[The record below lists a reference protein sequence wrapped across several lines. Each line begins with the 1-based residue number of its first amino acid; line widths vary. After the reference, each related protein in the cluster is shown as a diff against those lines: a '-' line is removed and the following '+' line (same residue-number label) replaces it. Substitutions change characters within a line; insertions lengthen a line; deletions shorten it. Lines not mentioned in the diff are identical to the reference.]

1 MWIHQGCT
9 CHKWYS
15 IKNFHLDRFLDI
27 FSKEYP
33 TQNLQ
38 FWSIFGI
45 LNACIVKKTK
55 WLALLADPW
64 PVFEGYVEW
73 KFQDEANSGKE
84 ADAYIAELKRDFAK
98 DEE

>member
-1 MWIHQGCT
+1 MIFDIFD
-9 CHKWYS
+9 KWYF
-15 IKNFHLDRFLDI
+15 IKNSSSWSFFNI

-64 PVFEGYVEW
+64 PVFEGYVEG
-73 KFQDEANSGKE
+73 KFQDEATSGKE